1 MRKTLAVGLAMM
13 LLVAACSTA
22 DSGDDAPPPS
32 TLTTTSSTTAPAS
45 STSTT
50 TTLREPSGPGYGGV
64 AVVADDQYPT
74 TLNPFAPG
82 GDNFITTIIGQ
93 AWMTGAWDIDAETLD
108 RVPEVVVDL
117 PTVSNGGV
125 AVDEDGTMTVTY
137 VLRDEAVWSDGVPIS
152 GEDLAFT
159 VEAALSVEE
168 DAEFETPYTDVGIIG
183 MEPGDKTFTMTLRNP
198 TIAYETLFQWILPH
212 HAIEET
218 TFPDDWVDELWPS
231 GGPFIIDTIDPD
243 TSITAVRND
252 RYWKVDPDT
261 GLALPYLDSV
271 EFRFIPETEE
281 VIRAFQ
287 AREVDVIQPSP
298 SLEFSIRPIMSLE
311 ADGAALEVRSGPV
324 WEHVNFQF
332 GPGRLERSPDSCNEN
347 LALRRA
353 VMHAIDRDA
362 AVEDIY
368 GGFVEAATSWLDAYT
383 PSLSSGAWDRYPH
396 DPARAAELYTQAVAE
411 TGTECA
417 VVFSTTSNAD
427 MRPRLAD
434 LYVDM
439 LTEAGI
445 PITLDLLD
453 SQLFFGEVLDDGLWD
468 VGQWAWVGAPGLSG
482 VVAAHSLFDPSA
494 PPPDGM
500 NYYRWGTRDSSVRD
514 EHTVRYAEIV
524 ERMNATVDD
533 TEIRELIAEAEEIL
547 ADQAVI
553 LPMFSRASIGA
564 VWGDE
569 IGGYRYNPS
578 FASHTW
584 NIEYWYRTDR

>member
-1 MRKTLAVGLAMM
+1 MM
-13 LLVAACSTA
+13 LLVVACSTT
-22 DSGDDAPPPS
+22 DSGDDTPPPA
-32 TLTTTSSTTAPAS
+32 TLTTTSSTTAPAPP
-45 STSTT
+45 TSTT

-64 AVVADDQYPT
+64 AVVANDQYPT

-82 GDNFITTIIGQ
+82 GDNFITTILAQ
-93 AWMTGAWDIDAETLD
+93 AWMTGIWDIDAETLE
-108 RVPEVVVDL
+108 RVPEVVVEL

-125 AVDEDGTMTVTY
+125 VVADDGSMSVTY
-137 VLRDEAVWSDGVPIS
+137 VIRDEAVWSDGVPIS
-152 GEDLAFT
+152 GDDLAFT
-159 VEAALSVEE
+159 VTAALAAEE
-168 DAEFETPYTDVGIIG
+168 ATEFETPYTDAAIIA
-183 MEPGDKTFTMTLRNP
+183 MEPVDRTFTMTLRRP
-198 TIAYETLFQWILPH
+198 TIRYETLFQWILPH
-212 HAIEET
+212 HAIEGT
-218 TFPDDWVDELWPS
+218 TLPDDWVDELWPS
-231 GGPFIIDTIDPD
+231 GGPFIIDTIETG
-243 TSITAVRND
+243 TSITAVRNE
-252 RYWKVDPDT
+252 RYWKVDTDT
-261 GLALPYLDSV
+261 GLRLPYLDAV
-271 EFRFIPETEE
+271 EFRFIPETDEI
-281 VIRAFQ
+281 IRAFR
-287 AREVDVIQPSP
+287 AREVDVIQPPP
-298 SLEFSIRPIMSLE
+298 SLENAIGPLIALE
-311 ADGAALEVRSGPV
+311 ADGAVLEVRSGPV

-368 GGFVEAATSWLDAYT
+368 GGFVEASTSYLDAYT
-383 PSLSSGAWDRYPH
+383 PSLSSDAWDRYPH
-396 DPARAAELYTQAVAE
+396 DPALAADLYAEAVAE
-411 TGTECA
+411 TGRECT

-439 LTEAGI
+439 FAEAGI

-468 VGQWAWVGAPGLSG
+468 LGQWAWVGEPGFSG
-482 VVAAHSLFDPSA
+482 VVAAHSLFDPSS
-494 PPPDGM
+494 PPPDGS

-514 EHTVRYAEIV
+514 EHTERFAEIV
-524 ERMNATVDD
+524 ETMNATVDD
-533 TEIRELIAEAEEIL
+533 AEIRELVAEAEEIL

-553 LPMFSRASIGA
+553 LPLFSRASIGA